1 MDFYDSKAAV
11 DAMAALQARI
21 KELESGNSKL
31 RKEASRLKVLADQDE
46 SEFQDKANSLLE
58 LSENAQVMLDSASET
73 LLDLRRIRKENRM
86 LQKEF
91 DDLQNE
97 LNVKKDAEKKIDDSI
112 TEMEKKK
119 VSAKKLM
126 SEYEALF
133 KEILAPPALD
143 LELAGNVVFNSTT
156 ITPSTYSFPAT
167 IQTVVQE
174 IQTLPFPFRDQ
185 KLDKKRQIL
194 STLLKARDIASKIAD
209 EIHELEL
216 KTKDVGAMKR
226 LQIEIDAKATHYHI
240 ITQAMS
246 RFRFE

>member
-31 RKEASRLKVLADQDE
+31 RKESSKLKVLADQDE
-46 SEFQDKANSLLE
+46 NEFQDKANSLLQ

-86 LQKEF
+86 LQKEY
-91 DDLQNE
+91 DDLQND
-97 LNVKKDAEKKIDDSI
+97 LNDKIEADKKLDESI

-119 VSAKKLM
+119 AHAKKLIA
-126 SEYEALF
+126 EYEALF

-143 LELAGNVVFNSTT
+143 MELSGNVVFNSTT
-156 ITPSTYSFPAT
+156 ITQTTYSFPAT

-194 STLLKARDIASKIAD
+194 STLLKARDIASRIAD
-209 EIHELEL
+209 EIHELEIKKNDL
-216 KTKDVGAMKR
+216 GGMKR
-226 LQIEIDAKATHYHI
+226 IQLEIDAKATHYHI